1 MPTQRLETRLF
12 VDWDNNG
19 DYVGTY
25 DNITSDVLEVSFTRG
40 RDYASQLSGNSISG
54 TLTARISNPDGKY
67 SPSNA
72 SSVLAGNMLPARP
85 VQLDMRVGVIE
96 NFPYT
101 FPFSFDAEPTVTW
114 TGYLERI
121 TPTPAVHGV
130 KTCTVTAYGSLGY
143 LNDFRPT
150 LETQI
155 DKRTDEVIGAI
166 LDDVGW
172 SSSLRELATGQ
183 TTLTRYWT
191 DGPKTLDALRIIEE
205 TEGGFIKEGK
215 DGKIIFENRHTRIQS
230 PYDTPQAVFSDSSSA
245 TNSYTTLNQE
255 DPLSTITD
263 HVEASSRTYSTQAL
277 AVLWTHPE
285 YGENSPFLQPGEE
298 RTYEAIYPNPSS
310 PRNALEVSEWTTPV
324 ASTDIVANTEWNGSG
339 TDITSSITITVG
351 SSDKT
356 ATRMLVTLKNTH
368 TLYGAYLTTMQARG
382 TAVWSNDPVKVRSID
397 TVSQA
402 KFGERKYA
410 SDSEFFPTS
419 QNAQLWCDY
428 YNSIFGSPLPILS
441 MQINANQSDA
451 MQQQIM
457 ARDISDRITVE
468 ADNNAGLGIDADF
481 FIESVRQSIK
491 KGGYEH
497 QVTYKLSPAS
507 GGYSQFWVLDTGKI
521 GASTVP
527 AY

>member
-19 DYVGTY
+19 DYEGTY
-25 DNITSDVLEVSFTRG
+25 DNITTDVLEVSFTRG

-54 TLTARISNPDGKY
+54 TLTARIANNDGKY

-85 VQLDMRVGVIE
+85 VQLDMRVGVIA

-101 FPFSFDAEPTVTW
+101 FPFSFDAEPNVTW

-121 TPTPAVHGV
+121 TPTPAVHGL
-130 KTCTVTAYGSLGY
+130 KSCTLTAYGSLGY

-172 SSSLRELATGQ
+172 DSTKRTLAQGQ

-215 DGKIIFENRHTRIQS
+215 DGKIIFENRLTRILP
-230 PYDTPQAVFSDSSSA
+230 PYDTPQASFSDSSSA

-255 DPLSTITD
+255 DPLSTITN
-263 HVEASSRTYSTQAL
+263 HVEASSRTYAIQPI

-285 YGENSPFLQPGEE
+285 SGSDSPLLQPNEE
-298 RTYEAIYPNPSS
+298 KTYEAVYPNPSS
-310 PRNALEVSEWTTPV
+310 AINALEVSEWTTPV
-324 ASTDIVANTEWNGSG
+324 LTTDVTANTQADGGG
-339 TDITSSITITVG
+339 TDLTSDLTITVG
-351 SSDKT
+351 ASDKT
-356 ATRMLVTLKNTH
+356 ATRMLITIKNTN
-368 TLYGAYLTTMQARG
+368 TLYGAYLTKIEARG
-382 TAVWSNDPVKVRSID
+382 TAVLSNDPVKVRSID

-410 SDSEFFPTS
+410 SQSEFFPS
-419 QNAQLWCDY
+419 SNNAQLWCDY
-428 YNSIFGSPLPILS
+428 YNSIFGSPLPILT
-441 MQINANQSDA
+441 MEINANQSDA
-451 MQQQIM
+451 IQLQIM

-481 FIESVRQSIK
+481 FIESVRQRVS
-491 KGGYEH
+491 KGGTDH
-497 QVTYKLSPAS
+497 RVTYKLSPAS
-507 GGYSQFWVLDTGKI
+507 GGYSQFWVLNS
-521 GASTVP
+521 GALGTSTVP